1 MPPETDNLR
10 LAELYQADQKD
21 REKVYDSESAVREL
35 KHRDAMRRALVA
47 EMMGQ
52 GQVNTPHD
60 LYHAA
65 VILLHSSEPKD
76 FLAAHR
82 LASLAAVNGHRLS
95 RWLLAASLDR
105 FLMSV
110 GLAQVYGTQFEHDP
124 EENKYQLRLPIDDAL
139 VLPFEKGLLNVPPV
153 AERLAQL
160 NARIRS
166 PQGG

>member
-35 KHRDAMRRALVA
+35 KHRDAMRRTLVA

-52 GQVNTPHD
+52 GQVNTPND

-76 FLAAHR
+76 FLASHR
-82 LASLAAVNGHRLS
+82 LATLAAINGHRS
-95 RWLLAASLDR
+95 ARWLLASSLDR

-110 GLAQVYGTQFEHDP
+110 GLPQVYGTQFEHDAQ
-124 EENKYQLRLPIDDAL
+124 ENKYELRLPIDDQL
-139 VLPFEKGLLNVPPV
+139 VLSFEKPALGVPPV
-153 AERLAQL
+153 AERLSQL
-160 NARIRS
+160 NGRIR
-166 PQGG
+166 PGA